1 MMMITMMTAAT
12 TTEGTTPKPRRRH
25 RNLPARDGGRAKRA
39 RPRFPDFS
47 VASRGFGVV
56 PSVVVAAVI
65 IVIIIIRMDH
75 EHPRRDINIIP
86 GGPQGV
92 PGDPMGPL
100 GIPGLPLGSQGSP

>member
-1 MMMITMMTAAT
+1 MARA
-12 TTEGTTPKPRRRH
+12 RSA
-25 RNLPARDGGRAKRA
+25 PARVEY
-39 RPRFPDFS
+39 DFH

-86 GGPQGV
+86 GV
-92 PGDPMGPL
+92 PGDADDL
-100 GIPGLPLGSQGSP
+100 ATGLFNPDNSSTETLGSTRNL